1 MTSHSNLLSKS
12 LTIVYPFILTFG
24 IYIIV
29 NGHTS
34 PGGGFQGGAILAS
47 VYISKYLV
55 LPVYDYQ
62 LEPFKKIEKVMLL
75 IIILIPLTFFVFQM
89 NMHFPELNIPY
100 LVIMNVL
107 IAVKV
112 TCGISIIFF
121 RFVFFETR

>member
-1 MTSHSNLLSKS
+1 MNKESELLSKS
-12 LTIVYPFILTFG
+12 LTIMYPFILIFG
-24 IYIIV
+24 VYVIM

-62 LEPFKKIEKVMLL
+62 LKPFKLIEKWMLVL
-75 IIILIPLTFFVFQM
+75 IILIPVFFIILGFSKWM
-89 NMHFPELNIPY
+89 PEWRIPY
-100 LVIMNVL
+100 LLIMNIL
-107 IAVKV
+107 ISIKV
-112 TCGISIIFF
+112 ACGISIIFF

>member
-1 MTSHSNLLSKS
+1 MTNHSTLLSKS
-12 LTIVYPFILTFG
+12 LTIVYPFILIFG
-24 IYIIV
+24 FYIVV

-34 PGGGFQGGAILAS
+34 PGGGFQGGAVIAS

-62 LEPFKKIEKVMLL
+62 LEPFKMIEKFMLVIILLLPLTIFLFRMNVMLPEFNVPYL
-75 IIILIPLTFFVFQM
+75 MAMNILIA
-89 NMHFPELNIPY
+89 I
-100 LVIMNVL
+100 
-107 IAVKV
+107 KV

>member
-12 LTIVYPFILTFG
+12 LTIIYPFILIFG

-34 PGGGFQGGAILAS
+34 PGGGFQGGAIIAS

-62 LEPFKKIEKVMLL
+62 LEPFKRIEKIMLL
-75 IIILIPLTFFVFQM
+75 MIILIPISIFVFQM
-89 NMHFPELNIPY
+89 NVKFPDLNIPY
-100 LVIMNVL
+100 LIIMNIL

-112 TCGISIIFF
+112 TCGISVIFF

>member
-1 MTSHSNLLSKS
+1 MTSHSTLLSKS
-12 LTIVYPFILTFG
+12 LTIIYPFILIFG
-24 IYIIV
+24 FYIVV

-34 PGGGFQGGAILAS
+34 PGGGFQGGAVIAS

-62 LEPFKKIEKVMLL
+62 LEPFKMIEKLMLVIILLLPLTIFLFRINVML
-75 IIILIPLTFFVFQM
+75 
-89 NMHFPELNIPY
+89 PELNVPY
-100 LVIMNVL
+100 LITMNIL
-107 IAVKV
+107 IAIKV

>member
-1 MTSHSNLLSKS
+1 MTSHSTLLSKS
-12 LTIVYPFILTFG
+12 LTIIYPFILIFG
-24 IYIIV
+24 FYIVV

-34 PGGGFQGGAILAS
+34 PGGGFQGGAVIAS

-62 LEPFKKIEKVMLL
+62 LEPFKMIEKLMLV
-75 IIILIPLTFFVFQM
+75 IILLLPLSIFLFRINVM
-89 NMHFPELNIPY
+89 FPELNVPY
-100 LVIMNVL
+100 LITMNIL
-107 IAVKV
+107 IAIKV

>member
-12 LTIVYPFILTFG
+12 LTIIYPFILLFG
-24 IYIIV
+24 VYIVV

-34 PGGGFQGGAILAS
+34 PGGGFQGGAIIAS
-47 VYISKYLV
+47 AYISKYLV

-62 LEPFKKIEKVMLL
+62 LEPFKKIEKIMLL
-75 IIILIPLTFFVFQM
+75 IILLMPITFFVFQM

-112 TCGISIIFF
+112 TCGISVIFF

>member
-1 MTSHSNLLSKS
+1 MIKESELLSKS
-12 LTIVYPFILTFG
+12 LTIIYPFILIFG
-24 IYIIV
+24 LYV
-29 NGHTS
+29 VFNGHLS

-62 LEPFKKIEKVMLL
+62 LKPFKLIEKLMLA
-75 IIILIPLTFFVFQM
+75 IIILIPVLFIIFGLYKLM
-89 NMHFPELNIPY
+89 PSLNVPY
-100 LVIMNVL
+100 LILMNTL
-107 IAVKV
+107 IAIKV